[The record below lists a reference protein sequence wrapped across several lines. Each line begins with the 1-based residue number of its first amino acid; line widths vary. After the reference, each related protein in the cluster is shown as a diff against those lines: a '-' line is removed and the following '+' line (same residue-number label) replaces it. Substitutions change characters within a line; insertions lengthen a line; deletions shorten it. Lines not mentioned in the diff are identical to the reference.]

1 MRSPSRRPTPERR
14 PAMLTWK
21 SCVRR
26 STSSRLWRWRAKRLW
41 VGSWPTSSTSSSRRG
56 AGGTST
62 TLLSARNIDDSIA
75 TALIA
80 RLGEIA
86 ARRGAYVIYVQAD
99 YGDDP
104 AIALYEKL
112 GVREAMLHFDIKIEP
127 APQASANFAIRAHVS
142 RSFWLRRR
150 SVRRHRSVTWWR
162 KAMTARRFVG
172 TA

>member
-1 MRSPSRRPTPERR
+1 
-14 PAMLTWK
+14 MLTWK
-21 SCVRR
+21 SCLRR

-56 AGGTST
+56 ARCTSMI
-62 TLLSARNIDDSIA
+62 LVSARNIDDSIA

-104 AIALYEKL
+104 ATALYEKL
-112 GVREAMLHFDIKIEP
+112 GVREAVLHFDL
-127 APQASANFAIRAHVS
+127 N
-142 RSFWLRRR
+142 RRR
-150 SVRRHRSVTWWR
+150 AGRNGRPVSAGAVRLCAPYW
-162 KAMTARRFVG
+162 
-172 TA
+172 